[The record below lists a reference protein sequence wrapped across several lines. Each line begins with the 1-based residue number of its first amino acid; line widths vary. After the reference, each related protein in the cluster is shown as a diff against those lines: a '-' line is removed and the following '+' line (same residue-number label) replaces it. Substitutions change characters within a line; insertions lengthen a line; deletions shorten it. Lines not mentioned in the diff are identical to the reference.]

1 MIDLIGYHITQ
12 NRQYGTLDSRKYQA
26 LGYAVFFPSVQDAED
41 AILRIFSQERR
52 RIEESFN
59 VRQPHPGAAKKTWD
73 DKVGAFAVV
82 QERISDW
89 RVVWTR
95 APHTSGSVLSNASV
109 VIEVENRIAW
119 REVRQITRTTDAGLE
134 VVHELGEP
142 GGWTDWH
149 RPLSG
154 SQTYL
159 PSLSLDVVPWTS
171 HIVAGKREARAWLA
185 RQLEETQ

>member
-1 MIDLIGYHITQ
+1 MIDLIGYQIRQ
-12 NRQYGTLDSRKYQA
+12 DRQYGTLDSRKYQA
-26 LGYAVFFPSVQDAED
+26 LSYAVFFPSVQDAED
-41 AILRIFSQERR
+41 AILEIFSKERR

-59 VRQPHPGAAKKTWD
+59 VRQPHPGTAKKAWD

-82 QERISDW
+82 EERISDW

-95 APHTSGSVLSNASV
+95 VPHTSGSVLSNASV

-142 GGWTDWH
+142 GEWTDWH

-159 PSLSLDVVPWTS
+159 PSLSLDVVPWMS
-171 HIVAGKREARAWLA
+171 HMVASKREARAWLA
-185 RQLEETQ
+185 KQLEVTQ

>member
-12 NRQYGTLDSRKYQA
+12 DRQYGTLDIRKYQA

-41 AILRIFSQERR
+41 AILEIFGHERR
-52 RIEESFN
+52 RIEESFA
-59 VRQPHPGAAKKTWD
+59 VRQPHPGTAKKAWD
-73 DKVGAFAVV
+73 DKVGAFAIVE
-82 QERISDW
+82 ERIADW

-95 APHTSGSVLSNASV
+95 APHTSGSVLSRAKV

-119 REVRQITRTTDAGLE
+119 REVHQITRTTDAGLE
-134 VVHELGEP
+134 VVHELGDQGE
-142 GGWTDWH
+142 WTDWH
-149 RPLSG
+149 HPLSG

-171 HIVAGKREARAWLA
+171 HLVASKREARAWLA
-185 RQLEETQ
+185 KQLEEAQ